1 MKKQKLFTRNFTLL
15 ILGQASSLV
24 GNNALKFALSMYVLE
39 RTGSAAVFSALL
51 AAAMLP
57 TILLSPLGGIL
68 ADRLNRRNVMVA
80 LDGITGAVALA
91 AGVIFL
97 PGGNV
102 FIAGAL
108 LFALA
113 VLSASESPTVQACVP
128 QMLTGDNLIKGNAAV
143 NQVQAITALI
153 TPFLGSVAYAA
164 FGLTPVLFG
173 AAACFTLTAV
183 LECFIQLDFQKAEKG
198 MRAGAI
204 LKEDFS
210 LSMRFLLKERPAV
223 LKLLLLAALV
233 SLFVAGTVVVGFPY
247 LVRSVLGLSAQHYG
261 AAESAMGA
269 AAVLGSLFVGI
280 MAQKLRVRWLTAVF
294 MGFGLCLVAAGA
306 AFLLP
311 LDTMSRYAMLL
322 AAFCLSQFGC
332 SLFSTCAVSIIQSR
346 TPNRLMGR
354 IMSYVFALSMCAQPV
369 GQIVYGALFDGL
381 RGNPHWA
388 LLPSGL
394 MVCVI
399 AAASA
404 KFFVKLESA

>member
-1 MKKQKLFTRNFTLL
+1 
-15 ILGQASSLV
+15 
-24 GNNALKFALSMYVLE
+24 
-39 RTGSAAVFSALL
+39 
-51 AAAMLP
+51 
-57 TILLSPLGGIL
+57 
-68 ADRLNRRNVMVA
+68 
-80 LDGITGAVALA
+80 
-91 AGVIFL
+91 
-97 PGGNV
+97 
-102 FIAGAL
+102 
-108 LFALA
+108 
-113 VLSASESPTVQACVP
+113 
-128 QMLTGDNLIKGNAAV
+128 
-143 NQVQAITALI
+143 
-153 TPFLGSVAYAA
+153 
-164 FGLTPVLFG
+164 
-173 AAACFTLTAV
+173 
-183 LECFIQLDFQKAEKG
+183 

-280 MAQKLRVRWLTAVF
+280 MAQKLRVRWLAAVF

-311 LDTMSRYAMLL
+311 LDTMGRYAMLL

-354 IMSYVFALSMCAQPV
+354 IMSYVFAFSMCAQPV